1 MFMCF
6 FSIKIDKEMV
16 NIRDLLKNI
25 TDLKKKTYLFIC
37 IFHKKTNKKN
47 TINMHYMV
55 NMYKERER
63 RWILLRRQIASGV
76 VIELRL
82 WAMAVSVNTLWGQYL
97 IICLVS
103 VF

>member
-25 TDLKKKTYLFIC
+25 TDLKKKRIYLFVS
-37 IFHKKTNKKN
+37 FTKKNKKN

-55 NMYKERER
+55 NM
-63 RWILLRRQIASGV
+63 
-76 VIELRL
+76 
-82 WAMAVSVNTLWGQYL
+82 
-97 IICLVS
+97 
-103 VF
+103 